1 MEGEG
6 EFVQVNK
13 EYVHRRGMLVLSPPK
28 KAMSTFV
35 HRART
40 GGLGRVLTIPH
51 LHTLVH
57 PQPTNHIIVWGKEEG
72 GGGGIVWKTLAV
84 DIHCTCCMVPVSLDS
99 EPARKQ
105 RELFKFCVLKCFH
118 F

>member
-40 GGLGRVLTIPH
+40 GGLGRVLTH
-51 LHTLVH
+51 SSLAYSGA
-57 PQPTNHIIVWGKEEG
+57 PTAITVWGKEEG
-72 GGGGIVWKTLAV
+72 GGGGG
-84 DIHCTCCMVPVSLDS
+84 DS
-99 EPARKQ
+99 VEDA
-105 RELFKFCVLKCFH
+105 CS
-118 F
+118 

>member
-40 GGLGRVLTIPH
+40 GGLGRVLSH
-51 LHTLVH
+51 SSLAYSGA
-57 PQPTNHIIVWGKEEG
+57 PTANEPYYCLGEGRG
-72 GGGGIVWKTLAV
+72 GGGGG
-84 DIHCTCCMVPVSLDS
+84 
-99 EPARKQ
+99 E
-105 RELFKFCVLKCFH
+105 
-118 F
+118 